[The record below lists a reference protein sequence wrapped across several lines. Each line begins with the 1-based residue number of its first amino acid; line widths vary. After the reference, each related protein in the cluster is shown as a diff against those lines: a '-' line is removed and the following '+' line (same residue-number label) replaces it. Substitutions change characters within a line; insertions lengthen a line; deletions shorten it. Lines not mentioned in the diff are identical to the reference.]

1 MLNVVFIVQRTEI
14 WYNMI
19 VEQPHWVMRNAEKD
33 ATEVAEGLIY
43 SSEEQQDM
51 TGELVLPKEII
62 LKAFTKRI

>member
-1 MLNVVFIVQRTEI
+1 
-14 WYNMI
+14 
-19 VEQPHWVMRNAEKD
+19 MRNAEKD